1 LKWQPPSSRHSRPT
15 ISDKEKRTAKGYDVS
30 FELYARD
37 CRERER
43 ELTQKH
49 VSIDKQGG
57 TSSALGPLCVIFFVI
72 GVIITSTTEH
82 FELTLSR

>member
-1 LKWQPPSSRHSRPT
+1 LKWQPPSSRRSRPT
-15 ISDKEKRTAKGYDVS
+15 ISEKEKRAAKGYDVS

-49 VSIDKQGG
+49 VKYTMLARFLSTNRGARLQL
-57 TSSALGPLCVIFFVI
+57 SALSVLF
-72 GVIITSTTEH
+72 S
-82 FELTLSR
+82 LW